1 MRSDIYI
8 RPLPF
13 VVAILV
19 TLFLI
24 KFLNIPLP
32 LSITTSQVSSE
43 LSVVGEGKVD
53 VTPDTAY
60 VDIGVTIEKVATAD
74 EAQSKLRDQNN
85 KIIAAMKAIGIT
97 TENIKTSNFSIA
109 PNYIFDGGKNK
120 TDGFTGNA
128 SVTVKTDKVELAG
141 KVIEEATKAGA
152 TNVGGARFVVDK
164 PEVYR
169 EQARDKAIAN
179 AKEQAAKIAGSLG
192 ITLGRVTNIV
202 ESASNGFPQPIYAE
216 KLMALDARASGSGQT
231 PNLEPG
237 TQTVSTTVTLY
248 FEKR

>member
-32 LSITTSQVSSE
+32 LAITTSQVSSE

-97 TENIKTSNFSIA
+97 TENIKTSNFSIS
-109 PNYIFDGGKNK
+109 PNYIYDGGKNK
-120 TDGFTGNA
+120 TDGFNGNA

-202 ESASNGFPQPIYAE
+202 ESSAGGFPQPIYAE

>member
-74 EAQSKLRDQNN
+74 EAQSKLR
-85 KIIAAMKAIGIT
+85 
-97 TENIKTSNFSIA
+97 
-109 PNYIFDGGKNK
+109 
-120 TDGFTGNA
+120 
-128 SVTVKTDKVELAG
+128 
-141 KVIEEATKAGA
+141 
-152 TNVGGARFVVDK
+152 
-164 PEVYR
+164 
-169 EQARDKAIAN
+169 
-179 AKEQAAKIAGSLG
+179 
-192 ITLGRVTNIV
+192 
-202 ESASNGFPQPIYAE
+202 
-216 KLMALDARASGSGQT
+216 
-231 PNLEPG
+231 
-237 TQTVSTTVTLY
+237 
-248 FEKR
+248 